1 MWSEHELRSA
11 KLGDRRL
18 NRRLAILVAALAARP
33 EATIP
38 QATGSWAAAK
48 AAYRFWDNDRVS
60 PEAILAAH
68 RDSIGTRIPPK
79 GPVLAIQD
87 TTALDWT
94 THPATSGLGYLANRR
109 KVGLLAHSVLAA
121 EVDGV
126 PLGLL
131 HQHVWARD
139 PDGLGRRELRNKVA
153 TAQKESQRWVDA
165 LKATEAALPQE
176 TIVVTVA
183 DREADFYDLF
193 AAERRDGSHLLI
205 RAKPRRRVRHTE
217 NLLDRALRAEPAR
230 GVFTVAI
237 PRGPGRPA
245 RVATLTVRFAAVSL
259 APPLTRRVGDR
270 LPDLP
275 VMAILAEE
283 SSPPE
288 GQEPVRWWLL
298 TTLAVMT
305 LADAQR
311 VVLWYSRRWL
321 IERYHYVLKSGC
333 QVERLQLEDASRL
346 RRALATYAV
355 VAWRLLWLTCRARQD
370 PEESSDAV
378 ISKTSW
384 RILHRAVE
392 GSEPPDKAPGLRVAV
407 RQLARLGGFLGRTRD
422 GEPGVTTLWRGIR
435 RLDDLTLGWTLAEQ
449 ASRASPQVVG
459 NG

>member
-1 MWSEHELRSA
+1 MWSEYELRSA

-18 NRRLAILVAALAARP
+18 NRRLAILVESLAARP
-33 EATIP
+33 EASVP

-68 RDSIGTRIPPK
+68 RDSVRDRLTGT

-94 THPATSGLGYLANRR
+94 SHPATSGLGYLSNRR

-121 EVDGV
+121 DPDGV

-131 HQHVWARD
+131 YQHVWARL
-139 PDGLGRRELRNKVA
+139 PEELGHRELRSKLPTKA
-153 TAQKESQRWVDA
+153 KETQRWIDA
-165 LKATEAALPQE
+165 LSATEAALPPE
-176 TIVVTVA
+176 VMVVTVA

-193 AAERRDGSHLLI
+193 AATRRDGSHLLI
-205 RAKPRRRVRHTE
+205 RAKPRRRVRHAE
-217 NLLDRALRAEPAR
+217 NLLDRALRTEPVR
-230 GVFTVAI
+230 GAFDVEI

-245 RVATLTVRFAAVSL
+245 RVASLTARFAAVAL

-275 VMAILAEE
+275 VTAILAEE
-283 SSPPE
+283 ASPPE
-288 GQEPVRWWLL
+288 GQEPIRWWLL
-298 TTLAVMT
+298 TTLPVTT
-305 LADAQR
+305 LAEAER
-311 VVLWYSRRWL
+311 MVLWYSRRWL

-333 QVERLQLEDASRL
+333 RVEQLQLEDASRL

-370 PEESSDAV
+370 PEGTCDAV
-378 ISKTSW
+378 IPGTSW
-384 RILHRAVE
+384 QILHRAVE
-392 GSEPPDKAPGLRVAV
+392 RSEPPERAPGLRAAV
-407 RQLARLGGFLGRTRD
+407 RQLARLGGFLGRASD
-422 GEPGVTTLWRGIR
+422 GEPGVTTLWRGLR
-435 RLDDLTLGWTLAEQ
+435 RMDDLILGWTLAQQ
-449 ASRASPQVVG
+449 ASRASPPTCG
-459 NG
+459 